1 MEGADRAPR
10 LDDINRMLD
19 SLTTN
24 LQACDRREEDARQR
38 HAAKLAP
45 AGRRRPSHGAGDDV
59 VIEFDA
65 PAFAARPPRADD
77 PMVVL
82 VDPHG
87 AQPNASHVS
96 LMVPPPPLPSKA
108 QPPLYT
114 ATGTGAS
121 AEAPIIVCAGD
132 LPSNV
137 TNRARATAST
147 AYASGGSRAHADG
160 LGAAVDD
167 TEPWAAPGEWW
178 DTGVRC
184 VFEWL
189 REAFAAALD
198 RDARHILSQSGVSQF
213 YAWPPV
219 NGAEATAGGAS
230 AACSLTL
237 MLRPWTPANRPA
249 DAQRG
254 RGGGPCG
261 IEARRRDAG
270 RDLDA
275 LTASAER
282 VIARVEASG
291 SALTDRHAALSEAVR
306 GCAACLRTL
315 LRLAHDETDVLR
327 VHGAATREAAVIATR
342 AVGIAQKWIYARAV
356 ERVAHAAERYGT
368 LDDALRCDFAHAQ
381 DAVRGQR
388 ARFLALWRDLK
399 VRYDAFL
406 ADAGLDG
413 ADPAAAQAMEALFWR
428 GAGGEP
434 PVDPGSGD
442 DPAVAVAAAAA
453 HERGADPD
461 AFDADALRLLRHYCE
476 HMASVARSMLDRA
489 TDDDGDDDDGDDG
502 DGDDADCGWDG
513 GDADGVDND
522 DHKYDK
528 HGTVSRQQQRRRRH
542 VNRRRRSTVNRSAV
556 DDAVSSVSSE
566 TRRRIAAC
574 VAGGDDR
581 ARILA
586 EMRRARDQCRDL
598 ARQIISRRRER
609 ARLLRPVRRRHARR
623 MRRALAGPC
632 ARGGDDVRR
641 DADPFDRNGVRGPYR
656 AARHSCYDPYDN
668 NNNNGR
674 GVHRGRDRCA
684 TESDGDDHQEEE
696 EENEEDD
703 LFLSSTLSSSD
714 DDDNRDDDGN
724 DIDRSDPRQGVRDAR
739 ATHRPY
745 GAPAAPRHCAPHARR
760 DAANNGDDDGDDDG
774 DDKDGH
780 GDGTQAKAD
789 RRRLE
794 AAMAADAADARA
806 EAAARKRLAHIEALM
821 AGMAAQAVESGPH
834 AEWTRATARLSDA
847 LAEAQDAWRK
857 AAEARASREA
867 VLEEETA
874 RCLESVAAT
883 ARAAHE
889 SDVGAVLCQ
898 WNERQHGID
907 RRRAEDLR
915 QIAMARRVADEWL
928 ANFERKMVYY
938 HDDVACAEAV
948 SAVSEFRAIMG
959 LHAAARGTLVR
970 LAEFADA
977 YEDLAYAW
985 TLAYKIE
992 YGDDDDGD
1000 ARNGSGAA
1008 AATAMTTAPA

>member
-1 MEGADRAPR
+1 MEAAGGVPR

-24 LQACDRREEDARQR
+24 LQACDRREEDARQQRR
-38 HAAKLAP
+38 HAPKP
-45 AGRRRPSHGAGDDV
+45 PSSDQHRQSRKGGDDV

-65 PAFAARPPRADD
+65 PLFAPRPARADD
-77 PMVVL
+77 GVVVL
-82 VDPHG
+82 VDPHVV
-87 AQPNASHVS
+87 QPTASRGS
-96 LMVPPPPLPSKA
+96 LMVPPPP
-108 QPPLYT
+108 PPKVQSYVGL
-114 ATGTGAS
+114 AAS
-121 AEAPIIVCAGD
+121 AAEAPIIVCAND
-132 LPSNV
+132 VPSNAASR
-137 TNRARATAST
+137 TRAATAT
-147 AYASGGSRAHADG
+147 AYTNGGGGGTTRGTHSDG
-160 LGAAVDD
+160 LATAVDD
-167 TEPWAAPGEWW
+167 IEPWAAPGEWW

-198 RDARHILSQSGVSQF
+198 RDARRTLQQSGISHF
-213 YAWPPV
+213 YTWPPV
-219 NGAEATAGGAS
+219 AGIEATAGGAS

-237 MLRPWTPANRPA
+237 MLRPWTPTDRPA
-249 DAQRG
+249 NAQRG

-261 IEARRRDAG
+261 TEARRRDAAC
-270 RDLDA
+270 DLDA

-282 VIARVEASG
+282 VVGRVEASG
-291 SALTDRHAALSEAVR
+291 EALADRHAALSEAVR

-327 VHGAATREAAVIATR
+327 AHGAATREAAVIATR

-356 ERVAHAAERYGT
+356 ERVVYAADRYGS
-368 LDDALRCDFAHAQ
+368 LDDALRRDFAHAQ

-388 ARFLALWRDLK
+388 GRFLALWRDLK

-434 PVDPGSGD
+434 PIDPGSGD

-453 HERGADPD
+453 QERGADPD

-489 TDDDGDDDDGDDG
+489 TDNDDDDEDNNDD
-502 DGDDADCGWDG
+502 DDEDDDEKEEYGGHMDG
-513 GDADGVDND
+513 GD
-522 DHKYDK
+522 
-528 HGTVSRQQQRRRRH
+528 GTANRRCK
-542 VNRRRRSTVNRSAV
+542 VNRRQRPTASRSAV

-598 ARQIISRRRER
+598 ARQIIARRRER
-609 ARLLRPVRRRHARR
+609 AQLLRPVRRRHARR
-623 MRRALAGPC
+623 MRALQRGPQYAAGDPC
-632 ARGGDDVRR
+632 MR
-641 DADPFDRNGVRGPYR
+641 DPDNNALGRTGLFDRDTFHGTNRNTNDH
-656 AARHSCYDPYDN
+656 RHRHNSDNKRN
-668 NNNNGR
+668 NNNDDDDN
-674 GVHRGRDRCA
+674 HRNRANRPV
-684 TESDGDDHQEEE
+684 ESDSDHGEEE
-696 EENEEDD
+696 DEDDD
-703 LFLSSTLSSSD
+703 LFLSSTSSS
-714 DDDNRDDDGN
+714 
-724 DIDRSDPRQGVRDAR
+724 S
-739 ATHRPY
+739 
-745 GAPAAPRHCAPHARR
+745 
-760 DAANNGDDDGDDDG
+760 DGDDDRPGPKRDRHDARTARWSRGGPPTQAERRAPRLNMDAEG
-774 DDKDGH
+774 DDERNSAQGR
-780 GDGTQAKAD
+780 AD
-789 RRRLE
+789 RRQLE

-806 EAAARKRLAHIEALM
+806 EAVARKRLAHIEALM

-834 AEWTRATARLSDA
+834 AEWTRATARLGDA
-847 LAEAQDAWRK
+847 LAEAQAAWRQ

-867 VLEEETA
+867 VLEEETT

-938 HDDVACAEAV
+938 HEDITCADAV
-948 SAVSEFRAIMG
+948 GAVSEFRAIMG
-959 LHAAARGTLVR
+959 LHAGARGALVR

-977 YEDLAYAW
+977 YEDLTYAW
-985 TLAYKIE
+985 TLAYKVE
-992 YGDDDDGD
+992 YGEDD
-1000 ARNGSGAA
+1000 NAA
-1008 AATAMTTAPA
+1008 LTTTA

>member
-1 MEGADRAPR
+1 MEAAERAPR

-24 LQACDRREEDARQR
+24 LQACDRREEDARQSRR
-38 HAAKLAP
+38 HVAKSTSAD
-45 AGRRRPSHGAGDDV
+45 RRRQNRGDGDDV

-65 PAFAARPPRADD
+65 PSFAARPARADD
-77 PMVVL
+77 PVMVM

-87 AQPNASHVS
+87 TQPHVS
-96 LMVPPPPLPSKA
+96 LMVPPPPPHKV
-108 QPPLYT
+108 QP
-114 ATGTGAS
+114 ACAAAGA
-121 AEAPIIVCAGD
+121 AEGPIIVCAGD
-132 LPSNV
+132 APPNAP
-137 TNRARATAST
+137 NRARTTTAA
-147 AYASGGSRAHADG
+147 AYANGGSRAHADG
-160 LGAAVDD
+160 LGTAVDD
-167 TEPWAAPGEWW
+167 IEPWAAPGEWW

-198 RDARHILSQSGVSQF
+198 RDARRILGQTGVSRF

-219 NGAEATAGGAS
+219 SGTEATAGGAS

-237 MLRPWTPANRPA
+237 MLRPWTPVNRPA

-261 IEARRRDAG
+261 IEARRRDAA

-282 VIARVEASG
+282 VVARVEASG
-291 SALTDRHAALSEAVR
+291 SALAERHAALSEAVR

-356 ERVAHAAERYGT
+356 ERVSHAADRYGT

-381 DAVRGQR
+381 EAVRGQR
-388 ARFLALWRDLK
+388 ARFLDLWRDLK

-434 PVDPGSGD
+434 PIDPGSGD

-453 HERGADPD
+453 QERGADPD

-489 TDDDGDDDDGDDG
+489 TDNDDRVNDDEEATDDNDMDAICDRRNDRHNGGIDNNGDNDDQDDDGDEAAFD
-502 DGDDADCGWDG
+502 
-513 GDADGVDND
+513 
-522 DHKYDK
+522 
-528 HGTVSRQQQRRRRH
+528 RRRQRRR
-542 VNRRRRSTVNRSAV
+542 VSRRRRPTASRSAV
-556 DDAVSSVSSE
+556 DDAASSVSSE

-623 MRRALAGPC
+623 MRALQRDAHHVVDDPRARHPNGATL
-632 ARGGDDVRR
+632 
-641 DADPFDRNGVRGPYR
+641 DADPFDRNTLRGPHTGSKHR
-656 AARHSCYDPYDN
+656 RHYNDGGD
-668 NNNNGR
+668 G
-674 GVHRGRDRCA
+674 HGRD
-684 TESDGDDHQEEE
+684 DGDE
-696 EENEEDD
+696 EENGAHHDRVGHLMGSDSDQEDDEDED
-703 LFLSSTLSSSD
+703 LFLSSSLSLTSSD
-714 DDDNRDDDGN
+714 DEDDRPQQRRGLH
-724 DIDRSDPRQGVRDAR
+724 DAH
-739 ATHRPY
+739 ATHRRCGPVV
-745 GAPAAPRHCAPHARR
+745 GSSRCAPRARK
-760 DAANNGDDDGDDDG
+760 DGGDGDANDERDNA
-774 DDKDGH
+774 
-780 GDGTQAKAD
+780 QWQAD
-789 RRRLE
+789 RRQLE

-806 EAAARKRLAHIEALM
+806 EAAARKRLAHIESLM

-834 AEWTRATARLSDA
+834 AEWTRATARLGDA
-847 LAEAQDAWRK
+847 LAEAQAAWRK

-883 ARAAHE
+883 ARVAHE

-938 HDDVACAEAV
+938 HEDVACAEAV

-959 LHAAARGTLVR
+959 LHAGARGTLVR
-970 LAEFADA
+970 LAEFTDA

-992 YGDDDDGD
+992 YGDDDDG
-1000 ARNGSGAA
+1000 GGGGGAPTTKTTMA
-1008 AATAMTTAPA
+1008 A

>member
-1 MEGADRAPR
+1 MEEAVGGAPR

-24 LQACDRREEDARQR
+24 LRACDRREEDARQR
-38 HAAKLAP
+38 RRHAPKP
-45 AGRRRPSHGAGDDV
+45 ASAERHRQSRRGQDDV

-65 PAFAARPPRADD
+65 PVFTARQSRADD
-77 PMVVL
+77 PMMVVL
-82 VDPHG
+82 VDPQG
-87 AQPNASHVS
+87 MQPSASHSS
-96 LMVPPPPLPSKA
+96 LMVPPPP
-108 QPPLYT
+108 PPAPKMQSYVGLVPG
-114 ATGTGAS
+114 AT
-121 AEAPIIVCAGD
+121 EAPIIVCAND
-132 LPSNV
+132 APSIA
-137 TNRARATAST
+137 TSRARDTTAAVYANGRGT
-147 AYASGGSRAHADG
+147 AGGTHSDG
-160 LGAAVDD
+160 LATAVDD
-167 TEPWAAPGEWW
+167 MEPWAAPGEWW

-198 RDARHILSQSGVSQF
+198 RDARRTLQQSGISHF
-213 YAWPPV
+213 YTWPPV
-219 NGAEATAGGAS
+219 AGIEATAGGAS

-261 IEARRRDAG
+261 IEARRRDAA

-282 VIARVEASG
+282 VVARVEASG
-291 SALTDRHAALSEAVR
+291 EALADRHAALSEAVR

-327 VHGAATREAAVIATR
+327 AHGAATREAAVIATR

-356 ERVAHAAERYGT
+356 ERVTYAADRYGS
-368 LDDALRCDFAHAQ
+368 LDDALRRDFSHAQ
-381 DAVRGQR
+381 SAVRGQR
-388 ARFLALWRDLK
+388 GRFLALWRDLK

-434 PVDPGSGD
+434 PLDAGSGD

-453 HERGADPD
+453 EERGADPD

-489 TDDDGDDDDGDDG
+489 TDGDDHDEDDGDDDRDDQGDDDEKEGGDNIHDG
-502 DGDDADCGWDG
+502 DGA
-513 GDADGVDND
+513 ANRRR
-522 DHKYDK
+522 K
-528 HGTVSRQQQRRRRH
+528 VSRRRRPTA
-542 VNRRRRSTVNRSAV
+542 SRSAV

-609 ARLLRPVRRRHARR
+609 ARLLRPARRRHARR
-623 MRRALAGPC
+623 MRALQRGPQHAAGGPC
-632 ARGGDDVRR
+632 ARDRDDYNGGHRDHTDRPMEGDSDRGDEDD
-641 DADPFDRNGVRGPYR
+641 DED
-656 AARHSCYDPYDN
+656 
-668 NNNNGR
+668 
-674 GVHRGRDRCA
+674 
-684 TESDGDDHQEEE
+684 
-696 EENEEDD
+696 DD
-703 LFLSSTLSSSD
+703 LFLSSTSSSSD
-714 DDDNRDDDGN
+714 DDVDERP
-724 DIDRSDPRQGVRDAR
+724 DPKRGSHDAR
-739 ATHRPY
+739 AARWSHGGP
-745 GAPAAPRHCAPHARR
+745 PAHTNRRAPRPNMDAEGDSER
-760 DAANNGDDDGDDDG
+760 DSAQGR
-774 DDKDGH
+774 
-780 GDGTQAKAD
+780 AD
-789 RRRLE
+789 RRQLE

-806 EAAARKRLAHIEALM
+806 EAVARKRLAHIEALM
-821 AGMAAQAVESGPH
+821 AGMAAQAMESGPH
-834 AEWTRATARLSDA
+834 AEWTRATARLGDA
-847 LAEAQDAWRK
+847 LAEAQAAWRQ

-867 VLEEETA
+867 VLEEETS

-883 ARAAHE
+883 ARTAHE

-938 HDDVACAEAV
+938 HEDVACADAV
-948 SAVSEFRAIMG
+948 GAVSEFRAIMG
-959 LHAAARGTLVR
+959 LHAGARGTLVR

-992 YGDDDDGD
+992 YGEDD
-1000 ARNGSGAA
+1000 NGAPTAA
-1008 AATAMTTAPA
+1008 A

>member
-1 MEGADRAPR
+1 MQATERAPR

-24 LQACDRREEDARQR
+24 LQACDRREEDAQQR
-38 HAAKLAP
+38 HRHSSKP
-45 AGRRRPSHGAGDDV
+45 SSSERRRHAGGDDDDV

-65 PAFAARPPRADD
+65 PACATRASRTDD
-77 PMVVL
+77 PVMVL
-82 VDPHG
+82 VDPYDAHPV
-87 AQPNASHVS
+87 AAHAS
-96 LMVPPPPLPSKA
+96 LMVPPSKV
-108 QPPLYT
+108 QPYAAPTVT
-114 ATGTGAS
+114 AT
-121 AEAPIIVCAGD
+121 EAPIIVCAGD
-132 LPSNV
+132 VPSNA
-137 TNRARATAST
+137 TSAARITTATV
-147 AYASGGSRAHADG
+147 YANGRGSARGAHGGG
-160 LGAAVDD
+160 MGTAVDD

-189 REAFAAALD
+189 REAFGAALD
-198 RDARHILSQSGVSQF
+198 RDVRRTLRQSGIAQF

-219 NGAEATAGGAS
+219 GGAEATAGGAS

-237 MLRPWTPANRPA
+237 MLRPWTPADRPA

-261 IEARRRDAG
+261 IEARRRDAT

-275 LTASAER
+275 LTASAEG
-282 VIARVEASG
+282 VVVRVEASG
-291 SALTDRHAALSEAVR
+291 EALADRHAALSEAVR

-315 LRLAHDETDVLR
+315 LRLAHDESDVLR
-327 VHGAATREAAVIATR
+327 AHGAATREAAVIATR

-356 ERVAHAAERYGT
+356 ERVAHAADRYT
-368 LDDALRCDFAHAQ
+368 ALDDTLQRDFAHAQ

-388 ARFLALWRDLK
+388 ARFLNLWRDLK

-434 PVDPGSGD
+434 AIDPGSGD

-453 HERGADPD
+453 QERGVDPD
-461 AFDADALRLLRHYCE
+461 AFDADALRLLRHYCD
-476 HMASVARSMLDRA
+476 HMASVARSMLDRV
-489 TDDDGDDDDGDDG
+489 TDDSNHTDNDKHTDDDDEEEEDALLRCAGDDGDDH
-502 DGDDADCGWDG
+502 AIMR
-513 GDADGVDND
+513 
-522 DHKYDK
+522 HKA
-528 HGTVSRQQQRRRRH
+528 H
-542 VNRRRRSTVNRSAV
+542 RRRRSTASRGAV

-566 TRRRIAAC
+566 ARRRIAAC

-609 ARLLRPVRRRHARR
+609 ARLLRPVRRRHARH
-623 MRRALAGPC
+623 MRALQSDPQHHT
-632 ARGGDDVRR
+632 GDPRLPGAND
-641 DADPFDRNGVRGPYR
+641 
-656 AARHSCYDPYDN
+656 
-668 NNNNGR
+668 
-674 GVHRGRDRCA
+674 HRGRDRDTKRTDHAKARRCGRA
-684 TESDGDDHQEEE
+684 NYSIDSDSHHEDEEVDCDDYDGDDGDEEDDGD
-696 EENEEDD
+696 DD
-703 LFLSSTLSSSD
+703 LFLSSASTSSD
-714 DDDNRDDDGN
+714 DDDKG
-724 DIDRSDPRQGVRDAR
+724 DRYHPHRGEKETHHV
-739 ATHRPY
+739 THRPRNTATAYRRPPPY
-745 GAPAAPRHCAPHARR
+745 GKPN
-760 DAANNGDDDGDDDG
+760 DAAENAQNR
-774 DDKDGH
+774 
-780 GDGTQAKAD
+780 TD
-789 RRRLE
+789 RRQLD

-806 EAAARKRLAHIEALM
+806 EARARRRLAHIEALM

-834 AEWTRATARLSDA
+834 AEWTRAIARLGDA
-847 LAEAQDAWRK
+847 LAEAQSAWRQ

-867 VLEEETA
+867 VLEEETT

-883 ARAAHE
+883 ARSAHE
-889 SDVGAVLCQ
+889 ADVGAVLCQ

-938 HDDVACAEAV
+938 HEDVACAEAV
-948 SAVSEFRAIMG
+948 SAVSEFRAVMG

-992 YGDDDDGD
+992 YGDDHD
-1000 ARNGSGAA
+1000 APPAA
-1008 AATAMTTAPA
+1008 PNTTNVA